1 MRDQKPFPIAF
12 LAAASQRGLPLVL
25 LSPMAYWVLTKR
37 LESDRSVTDAAYS
50 TAEERAREASS
61 LGFQMAVR
69 VVAIEEHQPAD
80 GLARQAQELS
90 SGSDHRHFEHRGLGA
105 RVNVTC
111 RRSKVRVDKKS
122 GRWRSF

>member
-1 MRDQKPFPIAF
+1 MRAQKPFPIAF

-37 LESDRSVTDAAYS
+37 LESDRSVTDAYS

-69 VVAIEEHQPAD
+69 DSLSLLSRSITPPTDLPAKHRSSAAAATTATLSTGGLEHEFTLPAD
-80 GLARQAQELS
+80 VAR
-90 SGSDHRHFEHRGLGA
+90 
-105 RVNVTC
+105 
-111 RRSKVRVDKKS
+111 
-122 GRWRSF
+122 

>member
-69 VVAIEEHQPAD
+69 DSLSLLSRSITPPTDLPAKHRSSAAAATTATLSTGGLEHEFTLPAD
-80 GLARQAQELS
+80 VAR
-90 SGSDHRHFEHRGLGA
+90 
-105 RVNVTC
+105 
-111 RRSKVRVDKKS
+111 
-122 GRWRSF
+122 